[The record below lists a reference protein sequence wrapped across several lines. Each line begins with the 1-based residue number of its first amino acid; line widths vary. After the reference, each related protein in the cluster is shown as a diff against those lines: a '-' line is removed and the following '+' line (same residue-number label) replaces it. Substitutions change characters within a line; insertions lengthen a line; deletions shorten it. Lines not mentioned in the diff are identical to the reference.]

1 MAVSEL
7 PGKPNAV
14 WTVKA
19 GDPRAMGRWGWGWW
33 GCGDFEGKICGVS
46 GFDDGLMMFFFFFL
60 WGVGWGGMEFQ
71 HVST

>member
-33 GCGDFEGKICGVS
+33 GWGDFEGKICGVS
-46 GFDDGLMMFFFFFL
+46 GFDDGLMMFFFF
-60 WGVGWGGMEFQ
+60 
-71 HVST
+71 